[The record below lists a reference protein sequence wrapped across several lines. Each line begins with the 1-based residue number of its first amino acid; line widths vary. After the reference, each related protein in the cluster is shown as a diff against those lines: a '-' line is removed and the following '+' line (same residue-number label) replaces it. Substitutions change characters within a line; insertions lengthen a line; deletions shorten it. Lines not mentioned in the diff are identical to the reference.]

1 MYKISRETFES
12 RYIDKNPK
20 GDKIPFKH
28 ETNTLFKDLP
38 FIVKDQYVTTDFT
51 GVVGEYV
58 RILTGKKLKGDIECD
73 KILEKIGE
81 YVQCEQGETNEYQ
94 LSQMIKQIY
103 FNDQGELVLF
113 SNQAMLYTNSN
124 SNDKKIAQFL
134 FDVLN
139 QGRACEVV
147 RTSFEEVADNV
158 LDALMYELLPK
169 LEDRPTYEQSFTPL
183 VPYVSELFMEDF
195 KYIAQDK
202 KRLQKYLKK
211 LLNYYYFFYISQLSI
226 KLNQMFKAD
235 YNKVE
240 ELFFTVEWEKM
251 TKSRQNYDFGWK
263 KLEPHVK
270 KLFSHSKLLE
280 MINQDDASKHQPS
293 ENADYKRILQ
303 DLDQIKESMFA
314 EDIKYLIDV
323 YKENITDFEFDKVAY
338 DQQYD
343 EEILND
349 IQYLFNC
356 IDAQFQGT
364 SRERAY
370 SGYSKWFTE
379 FCKCN
384 MLKNR
389 RSLGY
394 TLNLTEEDIIFL
406 TKICIKDEEK
416 IKLKDLFKAFERRG
430 IMLDQKTKEQ
440 INSYYEKLNLIEKK
454 SDSGDA
460 QYVKGIL

>member
-1 MYKISRETFES
+1 MYRISREVFEN
-12 RYIDKNPK
+12 RYIDQNPK
-20 GDKIPFKH
+20 VGKIPFKH
-28 ETNTLFKDLP
+28 ESNVLFKDLP
-38 FIVKDQYVTTDFT
+38 FIVKDKFVTTDFT

-58 RILTGKKLKGDIECD
+58 RILTGKKLKTDIVRDE
-73 KILEKIGE
+73 ILEKIKE
-81 YVQCEQGETNEYQ
+81 YIPQEANEYQ
-94 LSQMIKQIY
+94 LTQIIKQIY
-103 FNDQGELVLF
+103 FNEHGELILF

-134 FDVLN
+134 YDVLN
-139 QGRACEVV
+139 QDKEYEKV
-147 RTSFEEVADNV
+147 RESFQEEADNV
-158 LDALMYELLPK
+158 LDALMYELLPS
-169 LEDRPTYEQSFTPL
+169 LEDRAQYEPSFTPL
-183 VPYVSELFMEDF
+183 VPYVSDLFIEDF
-195 KYIAQDK
+195 RYITKEKERFQKYI
-202 KRLQKYLKK
+202 KK

-280 MINQDDASKHQPS
+280 MINQDELSKHEPS
-293 ENADYKRILQ
+293 ENADYKRITEEIEK
-303 DLDQIKESMFA
+303 IKQTTFG
-314 EDIKYLIDV
+314 EDIKYLIDI
-323 YKENITDFEFDKVAY
+323 YKQNITDFDFDNITY
-338 DQQYD
+338 DAIYD
-343 EEILND
+343 EELFND
-349 IQYLFNC
+349 IEYLFKC
-356 IDAQFQGT
+356 IDGQFQGT
-364 SRERAY
+364 TRERAY
-370 SGYSKWFTE
+370 SGYSKWFIE

-416 IKLKDLFKAFERRG
+416 IKLRDLFKEFERRG

-440 INSYYEKLNLIEKK
+440 INNYYEKLNLIEKK